1 MEIDAFREELR
12 ARGGE
17 SAMWL
22 VYMADRFGDWQD
34 GRPMLVLQQAF
45 FTRGHAYAFAEARRK
60 EAAAAALWQEREHI
74 GEGGPGQGPL
84 PVIVKLGIF
93 DEVVYHRHSGD
104 PQRLGIRVRPGETP
118 GREVKLRARRR
129 PDPGQ
134 GDDYG
139 PAFTQVSVPPEKH
152 V

>member
-1 MEIDAFREELR
+1 MEIGAFREELQ

-60 EAAAAALWQEREHI
+60 ARMWQHYYVFRLVANLGWVESGSRRAAEYETAFGRDRELPVVGVTPTGLAAA
-74 GEGGPGQGPL
+74 
-84 PVIVKLGIF
+84 VI
-93 DEVVYHRHSGD
+93 E
-104 PQRLGIRVRPGETP
+104 
-118 GREVKLRARRR
+118 
-129 PDPGQ
+129 
-134 GDDYG
+134 
-139 PAFTQVSVPPEKH
+139 
-152 V
+152 